1 METWVV
7 YDLDVW
13 GNEEDGY
20 EVNDWWAVGE
30 LSFTDEEIQDD
41 KVILE
46 KMKKAGYLKTSDMR
60 KLEVVADYGFIQIAE
75 RGKAGKYLY
84 NLELKKE
91 GR

>member
-30 LSFTDEEIQDD
+30 LSFTDMEIQDD

-60 KLEVVADYGFIQIAE
+60 KLEVVADYGFIEIVE
-75 RGKAGKYLY
+75 RKTGKYLY

>member
-1 METWVV
+1 MKTWVV

-30 LSFTDEEIQDD
+30 LSFTDMEIQDD

-46 KMKKAGYLKTSDMR
+46 KMKKSGYLATSDMR
-60 KLEVVADYGFIQIAE
+60 KLEVVADYGFIEIVE
-75 RGKAGKYLY
+75 RKTGKYLY

-91 GR
+91 GK

>member
-30 LSFTDEEIQDD
+30 LNFTDMEIQDD

-60 KLEVVADYGFIQIAE
+60 KLEVVADYGFIEIVE
-75 RGKAGKYLY
+75 RKTGKYLY

-91 GR
+91 GK

>member
-30 LSFTDEEIQDD
+30 LSFTDMEIQDD

-60 KLEVVADYGFIQIAE
+60 ELEIVADYGFIEIVE
-75 RGKAGKYLY
+75 RKTGKYLY

-91 GR
+91 GK

>member
-30 LSFTDEEIQDD
+30 LSFTDMEIQDD

-60 KLEVVADYGFIQIAE
+60 KLEVVADYGFIEIVE
-75 RGKAGKYLY
+75 RKTGKYLY

-91 GR
+91 GK

>member
-30 LSFTDEEIQDD
+30 LSFTDMEIQDD

-60 KLEVVADYGFIQIAE
+60 KLEVVADYGFIQIVE
-75 RGKAGKYLY
+75 RKTGKYLY

>member
-1 METWVV
+1 MKTWVV

-30 LSFTDEEIQDD
+30 LSFTDMEIQDD

-60 KLEVVADYGFIQIAE
+60 KLEVVADYGFIQIVE
-75 RGKAGKYLY
+75 RKTGKYLY

>member
-30 LSFTDEEIQDD
+30 LSFTDMEIQDD

-60 KLEVVADYGFIQIAE
+60 KLEVVADYGFIEIME
-75 RGKAGKYLY
+75 RKTGKYLY

-91 GR
+91 GK